1 MDDVALER
9 KALTLFEAMLD
20 IDDKIREKWLTE
32 QTGSNVKLRQ
42 RVTQIWRADKAATM
56 QTGAAVDAVEPL
68 PPPDS
73 IGAYKITGT
82 IGSGGMGTVY
92 AAERDEGDFEHAVA
106 IKLIKPGILSERL
119 VARFN
124 HERQILARL
133 NHPNITRLFDGGTTR
148 DGQPYIVMERVDG
161 TALLS
166 WLAAGEPDEEARLR
180 LLLQVCDAA
189 AHAHRNLIVHRD
201 LTPANVLVD
210 AEGQAKLIDFGI
222 ARPDGEEVISDSAKI
237 PLTAMTLTPGYAAPE
252 RLAGDASTVQS
263 DIYSVGHML
272 AEMIDAPRAPEL
284 DAIIAKATADN
295 ADDRYPAM
303 ERLAE
308 DIRLYLDG
316 RPVEAMPGSTFYRVQ
331 KWGLRNTA
339 LAGAI
344 GALVVATI
352 AGAGAT
358 GWWWSQAAEARD
370 QAEAR
375 FDEVRGIANFM
386 LFELYDELEPVSGN
400 TKALSHIADESKA
413 YLERLS
419 AGDNL
424 DPDLRLEIARGYH
437 RLSTVSGNP
446 EGANLGRREDARQF
460 LDRALADLD
469 ELHREEPGRADIT
482 EALASALYSEAIF
495 KFIAEDD
502 NEGSI
507 APAER
512 SASLYSALIDKDPQ
526 SADYRFA
533 WYRSRLQAAKPFV
546 WIDKG
551 PEGEARILK
560 LIEELE
566 ADRVLAK
573 QKEDFEI
580 ALASLY
586 SELGYT
592 RSWFLEVGKEDYA
605 RSLPPMDRAF
615 AIYDRLFREAPA
627 GKRDDR
633 RLNLIATLFKRS
645 LIHSDMEQPQKALAD
660 LELAERYANF
670 IINRDPDDEGAKSRL
685 DTLHSQKLFVLLDL
699 GRNAEA
705 IALARQSLAKRE
717 QALANEPDNLGYLR
731 DVATGQQGLADTLD
745 EAGQSAAACAANL
758 AALDIWEEVAK
769 RSEISS
775 VDRENSLVPL
785 EKAKARCR
793 S

>member
-20 IDDKIREKWLTE
+20 IDDDGREKWLAE
-32 QTGSNVKLRQ
+32 QTGDDARLRK

-56 QTGAAVDAVEPL
+56 QTGAAMDAVEPM

-133 NHPNITRLFDGGTTR
+133 NHPHITRLFDGGTTA

-166 WLAAGEPDEEARLR
+166 WLSAEDPDEEERLR
-180 LLLQVCDAA
+180 LLLQICDAA

-222 ARPDGEEVISDSAKI
+222 ARPDGEEVIKDAAKM
-237 PLTAMTLTPGYAAPE
+237 PLTTLTMTPGYAAPE
-252 RLAGDASTVQS
+252 RLAGDAATVQS
-263 DIYSVGHML
+263 DIYSVGHLL
-272 AEMIDAPRAPEL
+272 AEIVDSPRSAEL
-284 DAIIAKATADN
+284 NAVIAKATAKN
-295 ADDRYPAM
+295 PADRYLAM
-303 ERLAE
+303 EQLAE

-316 RPVEAMPGSTFYRVQ
+316 RPVEALPGSTYYRVG
-331 KWGLRNTA
+331 KWARRNTA

-344 GALVVATI
+344 GALVVATLV
-352 AGAGAT
+352 GAGAT

-370 QAEAR
+370 EAETR

-386 LFELYDELEPVSGN
+386 LFDLYDELEPISGN
-400 TKALSHIADESKA
+400 TKALSQIADESKA
-413 YLERLS
+413 YLERLRAS
-419 AGDNL
+419 DNL

-437 RLSTVSGNP
+437 RLSTISGNP

-460 LDRALADLD
+460 LDRALADL
-469 ELHREEPGRADIT
+469 EALHSEYPGRADFT

-502 NEGSI
+502 NEGAI
-507 APAER
+507 EPAER
-512 SASLYSALIDKDPQ
+512 SAKLYRELIDQDPD
-526 SADYRFA
+526 STEYRFA

-551 PEGEARILK
+551 PEGEERLVK
-560 LIEELE
+560 LIEEIE
-566 ADRVLAK
+566 ADQVLSASGTDA
-573 QKEDFEI
+573 QI
-580 ALASLY
+580 ALASAN

-592 RSWFLEVGKEDYA
+592 RSWFLEIGTEDYA
-605 RSLPPMDRAF
+605 RALPPIDRAY
-615 AIYDRLFREAPA
+615 AIYDTLFREGPA
-627 GKRDDR
+627 EKRDDR

-645 LIHSDMEQPQKALAD
+645 LVHSDMEQPQKALAD

-670 IINRDPDDEGAKSRL
+670 IINRDPDDEGARSRL
-685 DTLHSQKLFVLLDL
+685 DTLHSQKIFVLLEL

-705 IALARQSLAKRE
+705 VSLARQSLAKRE
-717 QALANEPDNLGYLR
+717 QALASEPDNLGYLR
-731 DVATGQQGLADTLD
+731 EVATGQQALADTLD
-745 EAGQSAAACAANL
+745 EAGQTVAACTAHL

-785 EKAKARCR
+785 EKAKARC
-793 S
+793 SS